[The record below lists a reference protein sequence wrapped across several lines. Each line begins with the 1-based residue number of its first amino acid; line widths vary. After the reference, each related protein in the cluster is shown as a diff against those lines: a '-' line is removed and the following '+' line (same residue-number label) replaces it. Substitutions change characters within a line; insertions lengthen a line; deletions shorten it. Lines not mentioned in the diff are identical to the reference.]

1 MTGLGKKKELYN
13 LRNGYLKY
21 NPYFQYTEI
30 NVYKFFEL
38 IYSRNDEMP
47 LEECEGAS
55 QEHQNHKYHGIATEI
70 LKDRARHF
78 MIFNDLNFLEE
89 IKDREFVITSPISY
103 IGRNRTAKNSRFLY
117 AFAIDLDGVEK
128 QHIENIFYQYKSG
141 AMPKPNIIVSS
152 GNGLHLYYIL
162 EKPIALFDNIKILLK
177 RFKYGLIDL
186 VWNSYTSSV
195 KKRQYQGIFQGFRIP
210 ETKTKF
216 GEVVRAFYLENSELY
231 TVEKLNHW
239 VTGRRKLVDTEIDI
253 INKALYVPKKLT
265 LKEAKEKYP
274 DWYERRIVKGDKSRK
289 KWHIKRDLYDWWKRT
304 ITDNEKVVEG
314 HRYFCIMSLAMY
326 GLKCDIPYEEV
337 KADAYSFLEEM
348 ESKTGN
354 QDNHFTEEDIEDA
367 LKAYKESYMTFPRK
381 DIEIVTG
388 ILIPPNK
395 RNYQKQKDHLEEI
408 RMIRDLRMKR
418 QGKKWTDNNGR
429 KSKKDEV
436 ISYLLFNQ
444 NATKYKCIKETGL
457 SKPTV
462 YKYWE
467 EAHQFLETLK
477 PKFYKNFSE
486 IPFARK
492 NRLFREMTWRYKF
505 DENMS
510 EEDKKIMRKI
520 DYIHELLKLVNI
532 HNYEWAKN
540 IYKKREKDKK
550 IIKLKNLIIRQSIKA
565 KNIGNLS
572 EFNKL
577 IKEAETE
584 EKIKEICL
592 KYDFLPN
599 LELF

>member
-540 IYKKREKDKK
+540 IYKKIEKDKK